1 MKTNLVGGL
10 QSKRVLQVTELTYGT
25 SCNST
30 HLTVINL
37 FFLKKKRTVVQK
49 VVHFPF
55 SSIKVVLNPCLLT
68 EAF

>member
-10 QSKRVLQVTELTYGT
+10 QSKRVLQVTELTFGT

-37 FFLKKKRTVVQK
+37 FFLKKKAYSSTESGNISL
-49 VVHFPF
+49 FP
-55 SSIKVVLNPCLLT
+55 VLKLS
-68 EAF
+68 